1 METCTTIRGSIRHA
15 LPPMSNDAQ
24 SRHLPECVPGE
35 HPERARAAIPDRA
48 FTGAVSLFKA
58 LADEQRLRTLA
69 FLSEGEACGSE
80 IAAVFDEPLS
90 TVSHRMKL
98 LEGAGGPKT
107 TERLPDGESVPVPD
121 LEAPSKRK

>member
-1 METCTTIRGSIRHA
+1 
-15 LPPMSNDAQ
+15 MSNDDV
-24 SRHLPECVPGE
+24 SRQLPECVPGE

-69 FLSEGEACGSE
+69 FLSEGESCGSE
-80 IAAVFDEPLS
+80 IAAAFDEPLS

-98 LEGAGGPKT
+98 LEGAGLVTRRRAG
-107 TERLPDGESVPVPD
+107 RHVYFSLLDDHVLSLVHD
-121 LEAPSKRK
+121 ALEHAQE